1 MIMDDFAI
9 IIVTA
14 FICSTILIS
23 IRIILDFLA
32 EYYEP

>member
-1 MIMDDFAI
+1 MSDYSI

-14 FICSTILIS
+14 FICSTVLIS
-23 IRIILDFLA
+23 LRIILDFIA